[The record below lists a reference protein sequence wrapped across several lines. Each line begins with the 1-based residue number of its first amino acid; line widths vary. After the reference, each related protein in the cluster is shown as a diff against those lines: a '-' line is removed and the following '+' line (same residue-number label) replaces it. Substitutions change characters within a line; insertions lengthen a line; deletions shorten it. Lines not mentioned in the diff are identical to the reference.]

1 MFTGYIDDSGSKK
14 SHLLTLSCLVGHG
27 SQWFWFE
34 NEWLKCLQKKN
45 KQLKSQER
53 RQLSRYHA
61 ADCSSCFREFKGWTP
76 EEQID
81 FVKCLIRV
89 FQRHPLVISSYTLDI
104 RDLIAEFPEAEK
116 EPYGLAH
123 ILLFNHIMKYV
134 AEKILGDPRWT
145 TDRLAFVHDRGAYD
159 AVLAE
164 AFGHMKNDGSLLH
177 HERFTTITAM
187 GWQDCV
193 PLQAADLLAYENFRC
208 VERETAGYKRR
219 KALELILDLDSIG
232 GRGAKIQRQGFKE
245 IRDKL
250 DDESRR
256 ILFANSRIS
265 RGIASRRTF

>member
-1 MFTGYIDDSGSKK
+1 MFTGYIDDSGSRK
-14 SHLLTLSCLVGHG
+14 SNLFTLSCLVGHG

-34 NEWLKCLQKKN
+34 NEWVKCLEKKN
-45 KQLKSQER
+45 EQLKSQGR
-53 RQLSRYHA
+53 PLISRYHA

-89 FQRHPLVISSYTLDI
+89 FQRHPLVISSYTLDV

-123 ILLFNHIMKYV
+123 ILLLNHIMKYV
-134 AEKILGDPRWT
+134 AEKILGDPRWP
-145 TDRLAFVHDRGAYD
+145 TDRLALVHDRGAFD

-164 AFGHMKNDGSLLH
+164 AFGYMKNDETLLH
-177 HERFTTITAM
+177 HECFTTITSTKWEEAI
-187 GWQDCV
+187 

-208 VERETAGYKRR
+208 VERETAGHKRR

-232 GRGAKIQRQGFKE
+232 GRGVKIQRQGFKE
-245 IRDKL
+245 IRARLDK
-250 DDESRR
+250 ESTR
-256 ILFANSRIS
+256 ILFANARIQYN
-265 RGIASRRTF
+265 A